1 VSRLC
6 RHAGISRQGYYQE
19 QRTRQRRRLQEQDIL
34 GMVRDIRNKHPRM
47 GCRKLQL
54 MLQARGVSIGRDRL
68 ISLLR
73 QHKLLIE
80 RRKRYARTTDS
91 RHSFRTYPNL
101 LGEATISSPNEVWA
115 SDITYVHTDEGF
127 LYLSLIM
134 DAFSRKVVGYNVE
147 EHLWADGNIKAL
159 RMALRDLPKNKCP
172 IHHSDRGKQY
182 CSRKYVKMLNGRGC
196 KISMTEDQ
204 HCYENAM
211 AERLNGILKQ
221 EYMLNA
227 RFKTRRQAKKACI
240 QAIDLYNEERPH
252 VMLDMMTPQIVHD
265 QFQYRSAPLHSPKG
279 LSGSRNL
286 SCQL

>member
-1 VSRLC
+1 
-6 RHAGISRQGYYQE
+6 
-19 QRTRQRRRLQEQDIL
+19 
-34 GMVRDIRNKHPRM
+34 MVRDIRSEHPRM
-47 GCRKLQL
+47 GCRKLQVKL
-54 MLQARGVSIGRDRL
+54 SAVGIYIGRDRL
-68 ISLLR
+68 ITLLR
-73 QHKLLIE
+73 QNKLLIK
-80 RRKRYARTTDS
+80 RRRRYARTTDS
-91 RHSFRTYPNL
+91 SHKLQTYSNIL
-101 LGEATISSPNEVWA
+101 EEARISSPNEVWA

-134 DAFSRKVVGYNVE
+134 DAFSRKVVGYNVDK
-147 EHLWADGNIKAL
+147 HLWANGNIKAL
-159 RMALRDLPKNKCP
+159 RMALRDLPRDKSP

-182 CSRKYVKMLNGRGC
+182 CSRKYVKMLIGRGC

-227 RFKTRRQAKKACI
+227 KFRTRRQAKKACI
-240 QAIDLYNEERPH
+240 QAINLYNDERPH
-252 VMLDMMTPQIVHD
+252 VMLGMMTPQRVHD
-265 QFQYRSAPLHSPKG
+265 QFQYRRAPLHSPKG